1 MAPTPVMDQCVENT
15 KSHYTWERSYP
26 LELCSEISYFTPN
39 LPWDLTVLFQ
49 LRPADICTME
59 REDKVGF
66 LVWHQIPFLVHL
78 LLPDNAVS
86 LGRHAWNAQS
96 GQIPKAAATLISKD
110 QATV

>member
-1 MAPTPVMDQCVENT
+1 MINKLLHT
-15 KSHYTWERSYP
+15 KSP
-26 LELCSEISYFTPN
+26 LGS
-39 LPWDLTVLFQ
+39 LTVLFQ

-59 REDKVGF
+59 RGQGGGF

-86 LGRHAWNAQS
+86 LVDMHGMHKS